1 MKKEKRQR
9 LIKQFVKE
17 YEIEKQERLVE
28 LLAKKDVLV
37 TQATVS
43 RDIRELNLTKVP
55 SQEGSMIYKFFS
67 EEHLQT
73 DIKLKK
79 KLREVVV
86 KIDCVDQL
94 MVIKTLPG
102 NAHVIG
108 VLFDEL
114 DWKEK
119 IGCIC
124 GNDTCLIISQSKSDR
139 EILEERLNLII

>member
-1 MKKEKRQR
+1 M
-9 LIKQFVKE
+9 
-17 YEIEKQERLVE
+17 
-28 LLAKKDVLV
+28 
-37 TQATVS
+37 
-43 RDIRELNLTKVP
+43 
-55 SQEGSMIYKFFS
+55 
-67 EEHLQT
+67 
-73 DIKLKK
+73 
-79 KLREVVV
+79 

-139 EILEERLNLII
+139 EILEERLNLIL

>member
-1 MKKEKRQR
+1 
-9 LIKQFVKE
+9 
-17 YEIEKQERLVE
+17 
-28 LLAKKDVLV
+28 
-37 TQATVS
+37 
-43 RDIRELNLTKVP
+43 
-55 SQEGSMIYKFFS
+55 MIYKIFS

-114 DWKEK
+114 D
-119 IGCIC
+119 
-124 GNDTCLIISQSKSDR
+124 
-139 EILEERLNLII
+139 

>member
-1 MKKEKRQR
+1 MKKGKRQR

-17 YEIEKQERLVE
+17 YEIDKQERLVE
-28 LLAKKDVLV
+28 LLAEKDVLV

-43 RDIRELNLTKVP
+43 RDIRELNLTKVS
-55 SQEGSMIYKFFS
+55 SQEGLMIYKVFS
-67 EEHLQT
+67 EEHLHT

-114 DWKEK
+114 DWQEK

-124 GNDTCLIISQSKSDR
+124 GNDTCLIISQSESDR
-139 EILEERLNLII
+139 KILEEKLNLII

>member
-1 MKKEKRQR
+1 MKTKRQSKILE
-9 LIKQFVKE
+9 LIRKND
-17 YEIEKQERLVE
+17 IETQEE
-28 LLAKKDVLV
+28 LLAYLLKDGYAV

-55 SQEGSMIYKFFS
+55 SQEGLMIYKVFS

-102 NAHVIG
+102 NAHGSG

-139 EILEERLNLII
+139 EIIEERLNLII